1 MSSQNRCILTSRVLS
16 FNDGFNNN
24 TCYIIICT
32 LFNYDSPT
40 MVMLFL
46 GSTTLLN
53 FKKSYLWRKFPVMKI
68 TWLAMKCIPYIWEC
82 GNHWSIWRDAIRCQ
96 SWKSKP
102 EKILYNSYLSIA
114 SFQLFSRDY
123 FVPVRHPLSIL
134 RFIPRACKD
143 MYRYA
148 PAS

>member
-1 MSSQNRCILTSRVLS
+1 MSQYYLHTFQLWLSYNGNVISRFYHSLE
-16 FNDGFNNN
+16 
-24 TCYIIICT
+24 
-32 LFNYDSPT
+32 
-40 MVMLFL
+40 
-46 GSTTLLN
+46 LLK
-53 FKKSYLWRKFPVMKI
+53 KKSYLWRMFPVMKI
-68 TWLAMKCIPYIWEC
+68 EWVAMKCIPYIWEC
-82 GNHWSIWRDAIRCQ
+82 WNHWSIWRDAIRCQ